1 LTWKYK
7 RNRKISSGPLD
18 ESKKSFLASL
28 LEVILAK
35 LKWAEEP
42 DPDDADEDD
51 IAEFEKI
58 RKASLA
64 PSYTD
69 DDQY

>member
-1 LTWKYK
+1 M
-7 RNRKISSGPLD
+7 
-18 ESKKSFLASL
+18 SL

-58 RKASLA
+58 RKAGLV
-64 PSYTD
+64 PCFTD

>member
-1 LTWKYK
+1 MT
-7 RNRKISSGPLD
+7 
-18 ESKKSFLASL
+18 
-28 LEVILAK
+28 K

-58 RKASLA
+58 RKASLVL
-64 PSYTD
+64 SFTD

>member
-1 LTWKYK
+1 M
-7 RNRKISSGPLD
+7 
-18 ESKKSFLASL
+18 
-28 LEVILAK
+28 AK

-58 RKASLA
+58 RKASLVV
-64 PSYTD
+64 PSFTD
-69 DDQY
+69 NDQY